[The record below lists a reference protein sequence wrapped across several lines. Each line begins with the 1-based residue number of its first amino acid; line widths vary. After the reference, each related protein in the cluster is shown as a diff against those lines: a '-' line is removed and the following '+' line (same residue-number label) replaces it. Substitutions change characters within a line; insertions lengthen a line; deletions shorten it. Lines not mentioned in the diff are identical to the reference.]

1 MKNVV
6 LLLHEAGVDVDRTV
20 AGLHLQLGE
29 AGVAVPWTLTDRSE
43 LVHAVTQHAPDG
55 VVVWVQRVDDGLLQV
70 LQALA
75 EQAPRPVLLLLV
87 HPEPAALVQA
97 VAAGVHE
104 WWVPGGQSDAWPARL
119 AAAQARFAAEHSL
132 RKRCD
137 DLANRW
143 HERVAVDKAKGLL
156 MQSQDLTD
164 EQAFRLLRNASM
176 NHSQRMGELAQQV
189 LGAAQHAER
198 VNRCAQ
204 LRMLS
209 QRLAKWHVL
218 RQTGHRVVASRDA
231 LKHTAHR
238 VQDTLDQLDQHLS
251 APAQRASLA
260 NVQRAWAQLDEA
272 VRWPPTGQRR
282 GHEPSSGELLH
293 LNECSERLLAAADGL
308 TALLQPEG
316 GAGPFQWLTTVGRQR
331 MLSQRYAKLALL
343 RCWWPQALAPL
354 CASELAATQAEFE
367 GVMRDLNRL
376 PLTNPDIQAAL
387 AAAGAN
393 WLALVHACDGL
404 VPGAG
409 RSQPTTALTVIEDSS
424 EAVLDAF
431 EQLARHY
438 ESSLELLLGT
448 GHAP

>member
-6 LLLHEAGVDVDRTV
+6 LLSPDAGVGIDSAV
-20 AGLHLQLGE
+20 AEWCQRLTA
-29 AGVAVPWTLTDRSE
+29 AGVSVPCTLTDGSE

-55 VVVWVQRVDDGLLQV
+55 VVVWVRAVSDGLLQA
-70 LQALA
+70 LRQLA
-75 EQAPRPVLLLLV
+75 EQAPRPVLLLV
-87 HPEPAALVQA
+87 AQPEPAALAQA
-97 VAAGVHE
+97 VAAGVHD
-104 WWVPGGQSDAWPARL
+104 WLVPGEPVAAWPARL
-119 AAAQARFAAEHSL
+119 AAAQARFGAEQGL
-132 RKRCD
+132 RQRCA
-137 DLANRW
+137 DLTHRW
-143 HERVAVDKAKGLL
+143 QERVAVDKAKGLL
-156 MQSQDLTD
+156 MQSQDMTD

-176 NHSQRMGELAQQV
+176 NHSQRLGELARQV

-209 QRLAKWHVL
+209 QRLAKWQVL
-218 RQTGHRVVASRDA
+218 RQTGRRGAASRDA
-231 LKHTAHR
+231 LQRTAAR
-238 VQDTLDQLDQHLS
+238 VQDTLDQLDQHLG

-260 NVQRAWAQLDEA
+260 QVQRAWAQLEEA
-272 VRWPPTGQRR
+272 VRPPPPGQRR
-282 GHEPSSGELLH
+282 TPEPTSGELLH
-293 LNECSERLLAAADGL
+293 LNECSERLLAAADAL

-343 RCWWPQALAPL
+343 RCWWPVALAPL
-354 CASELAATQAEFE
+354 CASEQAATQAEFE

-376 PLTNPDIQAAL
+376 PLSNPDIQAAL

-409 RSQPTTALTVIEDSS
+409 RAQPAAGLAVIEDSS
-424 EAVLDAF
+424 ETVLDAF